1 MLTIIGICMLIV
13 GSVGIFISLL
23 LAFLWKIPDLLDELS
38 GRKAKRQITRMKELN
53 IGTGGIEGITTN
65 ELYEMINASGNLVW
79 GSLGTRSQN
88 LEEEEERVKGKEKV
102 VEKVE
107 VTTPVNKVVE
117 NVGEVSEKKDERV
130 IQTESDIEDS
140 EIDIEENDDDEV
152 PTGNLIESGED
163 FSSINSEKVNVVVIE
178 EQMSIKRG

>member
-13 GSVGIFISLL
+13 GAVGVFISLL

-88 LEEEEERVKGKEKV
+88 LEEDDGKKEDR
-102 VEKVE
+102 VE
-107 VTTPVNKVVE
+107 VATPVNRVVE
-117 NVGEVSEKKDERV
+117 NVSEVSEKSSEKV
-130 IQTESDIEDS
+130 IQSEPDIEDS

-152 PTGNLIESGED
+152 PTGNLTESGED

>member
-13 GSVGIFISLL
+13 GAVGVFISLL

-88 LEEEEERVKGKEKV
+88 LEDDEKKEERV
-102 VEKVE
+102 E
-107 VTTPVNKVVE
+107 VATPVNRVVE
-117 NVGEVSEKKDERV
+117 NVSEVSEKSSEKV
-130 IQTESDIEDS
+130 IQSESDIEDS
-140 EIDIEENDDDEV
+140 EIDIEEDDDDEV

>member
-13 GSVGIFISLL
+13 GAVGVFISLL

-88 LEEEEERVKGKEKV
+88 LEEDDEKKEERV
-102 VEKVE
+102 E
-107 VTTPVNKVVE
+107 VATPVNKVVE
-117 NVGEVSEKKDERV
+117 NISEVSEKSNEKV
-130 IQTESDIEDS
+130 IQSEPDIEDS
-140 EIDIEENDDDEV
+140 EIDIEEDDDDEV
-152 PTGNLIESGED
+152 PTGNLTESGED

>member
-13 GSVGIFISLL
+13 GAVGVFISLL

-88 LEEEEERVKGKEKV
+88 LEEDDEKKEERV
-102 VEKVE
+102 E
-107 VTTPVNKVVE
+107 VATPVNKVVK
-117 NVGEVSEKKDERV
+117 NVSEVSEKSNEKV
-130 IQTESDIEDS
+130 IQSEPDIEDS
-140 EIDIEENDDDEV
+140 EIDIEEDDDDEV
-152 PTGNLIESGED
+152 PTGNLTESGED

>member
-13 GSVGIFISLL
+13 GAVGIFISLL

-65 ELYEMINASGNLVW
+65 ELYEMINASGNLIW

-88 LEEEEERVKGKEKV
+88 LEEEEEKVKEKEKV
-102 VEKVE
+102 VEKVDA
-107 VTTPVNKVVE
+107 VTPVN
-117 NVGEVSEKKDERV
+117 GEASEKKDEKV
-130 IQTESDIEDS
+130 IKTEPDIEDS
-140 EIDIEENDDDEV
+140 EIDLEENDDDEV

>member
-79 GSLGTRSQN
+79 GNLGTRSQN
-88 LEEEEERVKGKEKV
+88 LEEDEKVKEKV

-107 VTTPVNKVVE
+107 VVTPVNKVVE

-130 IQTESDIEDS
+130 IQTEPDIEDS